1 MKKIRSRRTLTG
13 MALSWGLVLASTG
26 SAQTRILTIQVD
38 GTTKLG
44 TAVLSPIKAAP
55 QHLGNGPIDLNNL
68 PQDVLDCDVCRQ
80 RLGLPPR
87 SHLAGSKE
95 SQPAAAGTGRILG
108 SPGMMSSVVT
118 EQMAQQGYVV
128 DEFKPPQPEQNAIQ
142 LGDIPPEARERF
154 LRSLNLPQGARV
166 MSAEVKGQETSEQPA
181 SSNTN
186 ASPVAAEKDVVP
198 NVRQSDLETITS
210 LVPTQQPAPESLPT
224 PHPLPQPAAQ
234 IDIAAKEQ
242 LVLVQTIDQLQKK
255 LEEQAA
261 EQGKLNAMLEG
272 LQSESQKRMER
283 ADAANREALTM
294 LEKRTAEVTELQLK
308 LKSQQ
313 DAMEKME
320 VKAKESNDKR
330 PEPSK
335 AQTKKKEQNK
345 GKGKKPNKPFVDA

>member
-1 MKKIRSRRTLTG
+1 MTKIRSRRTLTG
-13 MALSWGLVLASTG
+13 LALSWGLVLASTG

-95 SQPAAAGTGRILG
+95 SQPSQAGTGRILG
-108 SPGMMSSVVT
+108 SPGMMSSIVA

-128 DEFKPPQPEQNAIQ
+128 EEFKPPQPEQNAIQ

-186 ASPVAAEKDVVP
+186 ASLVAAEKDVAP
-198 NVRQSDLETITS
+198 NVRPSDLETIT
-210 LVPTQQPAPESLPT
+210 PDSLPS
-224 PHPLPQPAAQ
+224 PNRPPQPAVQ
-234 IDIAAKEQ
+234 IEIAAKEQ

-255 LEEQAA
+255 LEEQSA
-261 EQGKLNAMLEG
+261 EQSKLNALLERM
-272 LQSESQKRMER
+272 QSENQKRMER

-320 VKAKESNDKR
+320 LKAKESNDKR

-335 AQTKKKEQNK
+335 AEARKKEQNK
-345 GKGKKPNKPFVDA
+345 GKGKKPNKPSGDA

>member
-1 MKKIRSRRTLTG
+1 MTKIRNRILTG

-26 SAQTRILTIQVD
+26 SAQTRIHTIQVD

-44 TAVLSPIKAAP
+44 TEVLPPKKAAP

-95 SQPAAAGTGRILG
+95 SQPSQAGTGRILG
-108 SPGMMSSVVT
+108 SPGMMSSIVA

-128 DEFKPPQPEQNAIQ
+128 EEFKPPQPEQNAIQ

-186 ASPVAAEKDVVP
+186 ASLVAAEKDVAP
-198 NVRQSDLETITS
+198 NVRPSDLETIT
-210 LVPTQQPAPESLPT
+210 PDSLPS
-224 PHPLPQPAAQ
+224 PNRPPQPAVQ
-234 IDIAAKEQ
+234 IEIAAKEQ

-255 LEEQAA
+255 LEEQSA
-261 EQGKLNAMLEG
+261 EQSKLNALLERM
-272 LQSESQKRMER
+272 QSENQKRMER

-320 VKAKESNDKR
+320 LKAKESNDKR

-335 AQTKKKEQNK
+335 AEARKKEQNK
-345 GKGKKPNKPFVDA
+345 GKGKKPNKPSGDA